1 MPFSLLIKPA
11 SADCNLRCDYCFY
24 LDRSKLYPATAVH
37 RMPEAV
43 LERLIKSYLATPQ
56 PVHAFV
62 WQGGEPLL
70 MGSPFF
76 ERATDL
82 QMAYGRR
89 GADISNAIQ
98 TNGVL
103 LTDRLARLFRACRFL
118 VGVSLDGPERLHD
131 AARKTSAGGGSHA
144 QVLQGIECLK
154 RNGVEY
160 NVLTLVGRHNASHP
174 VEIYDYLVNEIGAGF
189 LQFIECVELDGQ
201 GSVAPYCVT
210 PDEWGSFLCSIF
222 DRWFEKDTRKV
233 SVRLFDTIIAKL
245 VTGQDICC
253 TAGLDCRQYFVVE
266 YNGDV
271 YPCDFH
277 VLPELK
283 LGNVMT
289 HTWEEMAES
298 GIYKTFGARKRQTHP
313 ACAACPYFG
322 FCAGDCPKNRVG
334 HSGSPA
340 VELSY
345 LCAGWKRF
353 YAHALPRLE
362 ELAEVVRAERR
373 NLKPPGKYLS

>member
-1 MPFSLLIKPA
+1 MQFSLLIKPA
-11 SADCNLRCDYCFY
+11 SADCNLRCEYCFY
-24 LDRSKLYPATAVH
+24 LDRAELYPQTLVH
-37 RMPEAV
+37 RMPEEV
-43 LERLIKSYLATPQ
+43 LERLVKSYLATPQ
-56 PVHAFV
+56 AVYAFV

-70 MGSPFF
+70 MGSPFY
-76 ERATDL
+76 ERVTDL
-82 QMAYGRR
+82 QMAYARR

-98 TNGVL
+98 TNGML
-103 LTDRLARLFRACRFL
+103 LTDRLARQFRACRFL
-118 VGVSLDGPERLHD
+118 TGVSLDGPERLHD
-131 AARKTSAGGGSHA
+131 AARRDSAGHGSHRA
-144 QVLQGIECLK
+144 VLEGIECLK
-154 RNGVEY
+154 RNQAEH
-160 NVLTLVGRHNASHP
+160 NVLTLVSRHNAACP
-174 VEIYDYLVNEIGAGF
+174 VEVYDYLVNGIGAKF

-201 GSVAPYCVT
+201 GRAAPYCVT
-210 PDEWGSFLCSIF
+210 PDEWGSFLCAVF
-222 DRWFEKDTRKV
+222 DRWYESDTRKI

-283 LGNVMT
+283 LGNVLT

-298 GIYKTFGARKRQTHP
+298 ETFKTFGARKRQTH
-313 ACAACPYFG
+313 AMCGTCPYFV

-334 HSGSPA
+334 HSSGAATS
-340 VELSY
+340 LSY

-362 ELAEVVRAERR
+362 ELAQRVRDER
-373 NLKPPGKYLS
+373 KPGQPTPE